1 MNTAISIMSIQQL
14 FTAART
20 HHAWQDRDVAD
31 GLLREIYDLAKWGAT
46 SANSLPMR
54 IVFVKSKSAKEK
66 LMPAVAGGNVEQVR
80 AAPVTAIVAYD
91 QKFYDQLPTLF
102 PAFDARSLFA
112 SNPSLSEQTAFRNG
126 SLQGAYFILAAR
138 ALGLDTGPMSGFDNA
153 KVDQAFFELQR
164 SLQEHTQRKEEPV
177 VATHRHLE
185 MFGQTKHSKV
195 EATWMIGLHAE
206 DRAPFHAQ
214 TVPGQQIQ

>member
-1 MNTAISIMSIQQL
+1 MNTAISITSIQQL

-20 HHAWQDRDVAD
+20 HHAWQDRDIAD
-31 GLLREIYDLAKWGAT
+31 GLLHEIYDLAKWGPT

-54 IVFVKSKSAKEK
+54 IVFVKSNSAKEK
-66 LMPAVAGGNVEQVR
+66 LMPALAGSNVEQVR

-112 SNPSLSEQTAFRNG
+112 SNHSLSEQTAFRNS

-153 KVDQAFFELQR
+153 KVDQAFFENSSWKSNFLCN
-164 SLQEHTQRKEEPV
+164 
-177 VATHRHLE
+177 
-185 MFGQTKHSKV
+185 
-195 EATWMIGLHAE
+195 IGYGDAAKLHPRGPRLGFDQACII
-206 DRAPFHAQ
+206 A
-214 TVPGQQIQ
+214 

>member
-1 MNTAISIMSIQQL
+1 MNTPISIMSIQQL

-20 HHAWQDRDVAD
+20 HHAWQDRDIAD
-31 GLLREIYDLAKWGAT
+31 ALLHEIYDLAKWGPT

-66 LMPAVAGGNVEQVR
+66 LLPAVTGSNVEQVR
-80 AAPVTAIVAYD
+80 SAPVTAIIAYD

-153 KVDQAFFELQR
+153 KVDQAFFEGSSWKSNFLCN
-164 SLQEHTQRKEEPV
+164 
-177 VATHRHLE
+177 
-185 MFGQTKHSKV
+185 
-195 EATWMIGLHAE
+195 IGYGNAAKLHPRGPRLSFDQAC
-206 DRAPFHAQ
+206 
-214 TVPGQQIQ
+214 IIS

>member
-1 MNTAISIMSIQQL
+1 MTTPISITSIQQL
-14 FTAART
+14 FTDART

-31 GLLREIYDLAKWGAT
+31 GLLREIYDLAKWGPT

-66 LMPAVAGGNVEQVR
+66 LMPALAGSNVAQVR
-80 AAPVTAIVAYD
+80 AARVTAIVAYD

-112 SNPSLSEQTAFRNG
+112 SNPSLSEQTAFRNS

-138 ALGLDTGPMSGFDNA
+138 ALGLDAGPMSGFDNA
-153 KVDQAFFELQR
+153 KVDQAFFEN
-164 SLQEHTQRKEEPV
+164 S
-177 VATHRHLE
+177 
-185 MFGQTKHSKV
+185 
-195 EATWMIGLHAE
+195 TWKSNFLCNIGYGDAAKLHPRGPRLDFEQACII
-206 DRAPFHAQ
+206 A
-214 TVPGQQIQ
+214 

>member
-1 MNTAISIMSIQQL
+1 MNTPISITSIQQL
-14 FTAART
+14 FTDART
-20 HHAWQDRDVAD
+20 HHAWQDRDVPD
-31 GLLREIYDLAKWGAT
+31 ELLQEIYDLAKWGPT

-66 LMPAVAGGNVEQVR
+66 LMPALPGSNVEQVR
-80 AAPVTAIVAYD
+80 SAPVTVIIAYD

-126 SLQGAYFILAAR
+126 SLQGAYFILAVR

-153 KVDQAFFELQR
+153 KVDQAFFGNSSWKSNFLCN
-164 SLQEHTQRKEEPV
+164 
-177 VATHRHLE
+177 
-185 MFGQTKHSKV
+185 
-195 EATWMIGLHAE
+195 IGYGDPAKLHPRGPRLSFEQACVI
-206 DRAPFHAQ
+206 A
-214 TVPGQQIQ
+214 

>member
-1 MNTAISIMSIQQL
+1 MTTAISILSIQQL
-14 FTAART
+14 FTDART

-31 GLLREIYDLAKWGAT
+31 GLLHEIYDLAKWGPT

-54 IVFVKSKSAKEK
+54 IVFVKSNSAKEK
-66 LMPAVAGGNVEQVR
+66 LMPALAGSNVEQVR

-112 SNPSLSEQTAFRNG
+112 SNSSLGEQTAFRNS

-153 KVDQAFFELQR
+153 KVDQAFFENSSWKSNFLCN
-164 SLQEHTQRKEEPV
+164 
-177 VATHRHLE
+177 
-185 MFGQTKHSKV
+185 
-195 EATWMIGLHAE
+195 IGYGDAAKLHPRGPRLGFDQACII
-206 DRAPFHAQ
+206 A
-214 TVPGQQIQ
+214 

>member
-20 HHAWQDRDVAD
+20 HHAWQDRDIED
-31 GLLREIYDLAKWGAT
+31 GLLHEVYDLAKWGPT

-54 IVFVKSKSAKEK
+54 IVFVKSDSAKEK
-66 LMPAVAGGNVEQVR
+66 IMPALAGSNGEQVR

-112 SNPSLSEQTAFRNG
+112 SNPSLSEQTAFRNS

-138 ALGLDTGPMSGFDNA
+138 ALGLDAGPMSGFDNA
-153 KVDQAFFELQR
+153 KVDQAFFEKSSWKSNFLCN
-164 SLQEHTQRKEEPV
+164 LGYGDAAK
-177 VATHRHLE
+177 
-185 MFGQTKHSKV
+185 
-195 EATWMIGLHAE
+195 LHPRGPRLGFDQACII
-206 DRAPFHAQ
+206 A
-214 TVPGQQIQ
+214 

>member
-1 MNTAISIMSIQQL
+1 MNTPISITSIQQL
-14 FTAART
+14 FTDART

-31 GLLREIYDLAKWGAT
+31 GLLREIYDLAKWGPT

-54 IVFVKSKSAKEK
+54 IVFLKSKSAKEK
-66 LMPAVAGGNVEQVR
+66 LMPALAGSNVEQVR

-112 SNPSLSEQTAFRNG
+112 SNPSLSEQTAFRNS

-153 KVDQAFFELQR
+153 KVDQAFFENSSWKSNFLCN
-164 SLQEHTQRKEEPV
+164 
-177 VATHRHLE
+177 
-185 MFGQTKHSKV
+185 
-195 EATWMIGLHAE
+195 IGYGDAAKLHPRGPRLRFDQACII
-206 DRAPFHAQ
+206 A
-214 TVPGQQIQ
+214 

>member
-1 MNTAISIMSIQQL
+1 MNTPISIMSIQQL
-14 FTAART
+14 FTDART

-31 GLLREIYDLAKWGAT
+31 GLLHEIYDLAKWGPT

-66 LMPAVAGGNVEQVR
+66 LLPALMGSNVEQVR

-91 QKFYDQLPTLF
+91 QKFYEQLPTLF

-112 SNPSLSEQTAFRNG
+112 SNPSLSEQTAFRNS

-138 ALGLDTGPMSGFDNA
+138 ALGLDAGPMSGFDNA
-153 KVDQAFFELQR
+153 KVDQAFFENSSWKSNFLCN
-164 SLQEHTQRKEEPV
+164 
-177 VATHRHLE
+177 
-185 MFGQTKHSKV
+185 
-195 EATWMIGLHAE
+195 IGYGDAAKLHPRGPRLGFDQACII
-206 DRAPFHAQ
+206 A
-214 TVPGQQIQ
+214 